1 MTTNTLKIL
10 RLSRPGGGKLEIHPD
25 EWPALQQAVTE
36 ALQLVPA
43 PEATLED
50 GLPVESEMAVS
61 FEELP
66 QKAFRVPSPLGQ
78 SRTLIAQFV
87 SFNARSPLAGHWRT
101 NFGSD

>member
-1 MTTNTLKIL
+1 MTTNARNIL

-66 QKAFRVPSPLGQ
+66 QKAFRAPSPLGE
-78 SRTLIAQFV
+78 SRTLIAEFV
-87 SFNARSPLAGHWRT
+87 RFGIDRPLAGHHRT